1 MQQNNTTKK
10 NRVYAPIIIG
20 ISILLIVM
28 VMYPMYITYTDTSV
42 VISSLEKSKIEKQKK
57 IDAITA
63 MQRIFTES
71 GSSDIKSKV
80 QKYNHSYNTSDIME
94 AVMVNKYTKAT
105 ELSAPSI
112 NVGAVS
118 IDKWKKLPSGLS
130 LGSVKLSVTS
140 GLSLANISVVVSA
153 ETPDQIIDYI
163 TYLTTESRFAFTID
177 SISLPLDT
185 ASLAQDT
192 KSLSLSLSLGVYYY
206 E

>member
-130 LGSVKLSVTS
+130 L
-140 GLSLANISVVVSA
+140 ANISVVVSA

>member
-1 MQQNNTTKK
+1 MQQNNITKK

-118 IDKWKKLPSGLS
+118 VDKWKKLP
-130 LGSVKLSVTS
+130 S

-153 ETPDQIIDYI
+153 DTPDQIIDYI

>member
-105 ELSAPSI
+105 ELSAPSK
-112 NVGAVS
+112 NG
-118 IDKWKKLPSGLS
+118 
-130 LGSVKLSVTS
+130 
-140 GLSLANISVVVSA
+140 
-153 ETPDQIIDYI
+153 
-163 TYLTTESRFAFTID
+163 
-177 SISLPLDT
+177 
-185 ASLAQDT
+185 
-192 KSLSLSLSLGVYYY
+192 
-206 E
+206 

>member
-130 LGSVKLSVTS
+130 LV
-140 GLSLANISVVVSA
+140 NISVVVSA

>member
-130 LGSVKLSVTS
+130 L
-140 GLSLANISVVVSA
+140 ANISVVVSA

-177 SISLPLDT
+177 SISLPLVT